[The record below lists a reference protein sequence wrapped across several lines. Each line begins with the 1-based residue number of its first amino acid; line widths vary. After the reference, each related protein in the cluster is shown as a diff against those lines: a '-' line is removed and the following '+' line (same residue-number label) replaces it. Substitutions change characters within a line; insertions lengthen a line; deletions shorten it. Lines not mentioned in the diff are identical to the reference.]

1 MKDILTWGKESVSF
15 RMSPDFARSS
25 LW

>member
-1 MKDILTWGKESVSF
+1 MKDTLTWGKESVSF